1 MIYWK
6 RTAGI
11 VTTIALVVSLS
22 ACQTVSEHR
31 TATGATAGAILGGGA
46 GALIDKDNPYRG
58 ALIGAAA
65 GALVGTGIGHV
76 LQKQKEAFD
85 RIEGLET
92 KQQAVILQQPPRLG
106 DEGESRLPRQSDQ
119 IQALLVRVP
128 SEVLF
133 ERGSSALTAQG
144 TQKVR
149 DVAQVL
155 RDYPD
160 SDVYVRGYTSSE
172 GDDKTNFEL
181 SQRRAEVV
189 RNELAAAGVST
200 SRLYAQGMGSSNP
213 MASNDSEAGRAL
225 NRRVELYVVPRS

>member
-1 MIYWK
+1 MRWSGK
-6 RTAGI
+6 VTACGA
-11 VTTIALVVSLS
+11 IAAVLVSGVS
-22 ACQTVSEHR
+22 CQTVSEHR
-31 TATGATAGAILGGGA
+31 TATGAVAGTALGAGA

-65 GALVGTGIGHV
+65 GALLGTGIGHV
-76 LQKQKEAFD
+76 LQKQKQAFD

-92 KQQAVILQQPPRLG
+92 KQQAVILQQPPQYG
-106 DEGESRLPRQSDQ
+106 DEGQARLPRQSDQ
-119 IQALLVRVP
+119 IEALLVRVP

-133 ERGSSALTAQG
+133 ERGSSALTPQG
-144 TQKVR
+144 AQKVR

-160 SDVYVRGYTSSE
+160 SDVYVRGYTSNE

-213 MASNDSEAGRAL
+213 VASNDTEAGRTL
-225 NRRVELYVVPRS
+225 NRRVELFVVPR